1 MFIYRVGGKHL
12 SFIVSILIVI
22 ADQLTKYLAVKF
34 LMNKRPI
41 ILIDNLIELHFVK
54 NYGAAFGIM
63 QNRRWFFIIITIFV
77 LSAIII
83 FIIKNKYNLHILT
96 KISLGALLGGAAGNL
111 IDRIRLSYVV
121 DFIKVDL
128 GRLYDFPVFNIAD
141 IFIVTGTILLVLLIL
156 FDKHEVKQGI

>member
-1 MFIYRVGGKHL
+1 M

-141 IFIVTGTILLVLLIL
+141 IFIVVGTILLVLLIV
-156 FDKHEVKQGI
+156 FDRHEIKQEI

>member
-1 MFIYRVGGKHL
+1 M
-12 SFIVSILIVI
+12 SFIISILIVI

-34 LMNKRPI
+34 LMDKRPI
-41 ILIDNLIELHFVK
+41 ILIDDLIELHFVK

-141 IFIVTGTILLVLLIL
+141 IFIVTGTILLILLIL

>member
-1 MFIYRVGGKHL
+1 M

-63 QNRRWFFIIITIFV
+63 QNRRWFFIIVTIFV

-121 DFIKVDL
+121 DCIKVDL

>member
-1 MFIYRVGGKHL
+1 M
-12 SFIVSILIVI
+12 SFIVGILIVI

-41 ILIDNLIELHFVK
+41 ILIDHLIELHFVK

-141 IFIVTGTILLVLLIL
+141 IFIVTGTILLILLIL

>member
-1 MFIYRVGGKHL
+1 M

>member
-1 MFIYRVGGKHL
+1 M
-12 SFIVSILIVI
+12 SFIVGILIVI